1 MTSTETTWFR
11 LRDFSLYQINA
22 DGVVRIKPNQTA
34 FYYKDHG
41 GELVPL
47 MSPDSTCPFYHLI
60 SDSQGRCAVTKADLL
75 DKFILDLS
83 LKTKLKN

>member
-1 MTSTETTWFR
+1 MTTTDTWFC
-11 LRDFSLYQINA
+11 LRDFSRYQINA

-47 MSPDSTCPFYHLI
+47 MSTDGPCPFYHLI

-75 DKFILDLS
+75 NKFILDRS
-83 LKTKLKN
+83 D